1 MRLNI
6 IFIAL
11 TYFIAPPQYLSAQKP
26 KSDFDWQG
34 HRGSRGL
41 MPENTIPAF
50 LKALD
55 LGVKT
60 LELDLAVS
68 ADNQLVI
75 SHEPWLNHDICSK
88 ADGSPVTKEEAE
100 SLAIIKMTVAE
111 LKKCDC
117 GSRGNPRFPEQQ
129 KMAAYKP
136 TLSEMV
142 EAVKQ
147 YCVENKRPLPYFN
160 IEIKSQP
167 AWDGKYTPSVSAF
180 AQLVV
185 DELNRL
191 KIKELS
197 SVQSFDPRALEAV
210 KKLDKAVKTVFLV
223 ENINGLKAN
232 LKLLTFKPDVYSPYF
247 KLVSQK
253 MVRSCHNMGI
263 KIIPWTVNEVSDMQK
278 MIRLGVDGIITDY
291 PNRIVK

>member
-1 MRLNI
+1 MRLII
-6 IFIAL
+6 IFVSL
-11 TYFIAPPQYLSAQKP
+11 FVLMAPPQYLAAQKP

-50 LKALD
+50 IKALE

-100 SLAIIKMTVAE
+100 SLTIIKMSAAE

-117 GSRGNPRFPEQQ
+117 GSRGNPRFLEQQ

-147 YCVENKRPLPYFN
+147 YCAENKRSLPYFN

-167 AWDGKYTPSVSAF
+167 DWDGKYTPSVPAF
-180 AQLVV
+180 AKLVIN
-185 DELNRL
+185 ELNLL

-210 KKLDKAVKTVFLV
+210 KKLDKAVTTVFLV
-223 ENINGLKAN
+223 ENMKGLKAN
-232 LKLLTFKPDVYSPYF
+232 LKLLTFKPDAYSPYY

-253 MVRSCHNMGI
+253 TVKSCHKMGI
-263 KIIPWTVNEVSDMQK
+263 KIIPWTVNEGSDMQK
-278 MIRLGVDGIITDY
+278 MIGLGVDGIITDY